1 MGFGP
6 SFLLSKL
13 TMRVLRRLLLATWL
27 LGELLSCVSS
37 FQSPTKAK
45 SSQRRTT
52 RCHAAGDDQLF
63 AAARARRD
71 EERRRSE
78 RSSDVVVGQT
88 SAKPGAKDLEIN
100 ARVTEQE
107 WLSQASETER
117 LVYQFTDNGMTALKM
132 MQIEAAMEAFERVFK
147 LRPKTYLWQAGIA
160 KFYLGDLKGAADI
173 FARNA
178 MKYETLFAEPASEER
193 IWRNACLLKLYTT
206 MSRAERKV
214 LDQEGGGIKSLLP
227 AMPDEDSTLESLTT
241 ERRKVM
247 RIARDLFSASV
258 NKDFV
263 GVILSRARLR
273 SIIGRLDQPAG
284 FDRKMWKL
292 SAWYYL
298 GLHYDAIGE
307 LDESKRCMKAALTL
321 CPSIGGN
328 ADDIIHSLP
337 LIHMTRRDWFDE
349 DDMTPDEPLAAAPQ
363 RTYLQSIQDKVVDP
377 VLAESIEDSL
387 SELRHGDLKEALK
400 ARGLLC
406 NGLKEEL
413 QKRMFQ
419 VLIDEV
425 TANL

>member
-1 MGFGP
+1 
-6 SFLLSKL
+6 
-13 TMRVLRRLLLATWL
+13 MRLRRQKRLLLATCL
-27 LGELLSCVSS
+27 LGELLACVHG
-37 FQSPTKAK
+37 FQAPTISRISK
-45 SSQRRTT
+45 RTT
-52 RCHAAGDDQLF
+52 RCHAAGDDQLS

-100 ARVTEQE
+100 TRVTEQA

-117 LVYQFTDNGMTALKM
+117 LVSQFTDKGMTALKM
-132 MQIEAAMEAFERVFK
+132 MQIETAMDEFERVFQ
-147 LRPKTYLWQAGIA
+147 LRPDTYLWQAGIA
-160 KFYLGDLKGAADI
+160 KFYLNDLKGAADI

-178 MKYETLFAEPASEER
+178 MTYEALFAEPASEER

-214 LDQEGGGIKSLLP
+214 LDQDGGGIKSLLP
-227 AMPDEDSTLESLTT
+227 GMPDEDNSLESLTT

-247 RIARDLFSASV
+247 RIARDLFAASV
-258 NKDFV
+258 NKDVV

-273 SIIGRLDQPAG
+273 AIVGRLDQPVG

-298 GLHYDAIGE
+298 GLHYDVLGE

-349 DDMTPDEPLAAAPQ
+349 DDITLDQSLPASPQ
-363 RTYLQSIQDKVVDP
+363 RTYLQSIQDKVFDP
-377 VLAESIEDSL
+377 ILAESIEESL
-387 SELRHGDLKEALK
+387 SELRHADLKEALK
-400 ARGLLC
+400 SRGFLC
-406 NGLKEEL
+406 NGQKEEL
-413 QKRMFQ
+413 QKRLFQ

-425 TANL
+425 TASL